1 MSQLKLKKLG
11 RWWYLTQLLPILLF
25 YKAFLDASFLISVVT
40 RHDFNPT
47 AKLTIPTGLTTKKAK
62 EEIETHL
69 VTIENKTKH
78 VQYNLNS
85 YKSYFL
91 IISF

>member
-1 MSQLKLKKLG
+1 M
-11 RWWYLTQLLPILLF
+11 PILLF
-25 YKAFLDASFLISVVT
+25 YKAFLDASFLITDSYFSISVVT